1 MTSCVNYFSN
11 GESNFLSLV
20 DLLGE
25 RAQAQP
31 DQLAYIF
38 LLDGETE
45 SQSLTY
51 SELDAKARAIAAHLQ
66 SMQGERALLLY
77 PSGLEFI
84 TAFMGCLYAGVVAVP
99 VYPPRRNQK
108 LSRLLNIVNDAQA
121 IVALTTTSIL
131 ADIEQRWT
139 SDASLAQLKLITT
152 DTIVADRQEFAP
164 LSVTPSSLAFLQYT
178 SGSTGTPKGVM
189 VTHGNIIHNQQII
202 HQAFGHSEQSIGVG
216 WLPLF
221 HDMGLIGH
229 VLQPIYVGFPSI
241 LMPPVAFLQKPI
253 RWLKAISN
261 YRATTSGGPN
271 FAYDLCVKKI
281 EEEQLANLDLSSWD
295 LAYSGAEPIRAD
307 TLKQFGQKFANCG
320 FNYRAFYP
328 CYGMAETTLFA
339 TGGGKNKSPVIQRV
353 LAGKLEQNS
362 VVETEI
368 YSDESRSFVGV
379 GRPDL
384 NTTVIIVNPESL
396 TPCEPGQVGEIW
408 VRGGS
413 VTKGYWNRPKATQET
428 FQGYLKD
435 SGEGPFLRTGD
446 LGFFSNGELFVT
458 GRLKDLIIIRGRNY
472 YPQDIELTVENSHPS
487 LRSHGCAAFS
497 VEREGEERVVV
508 ACEVE
513 RTHLRKLNKE
523 EIVKEIQIAV
533 STEHE
538 LDVDEVVLL
547 KTGSIPK
554 TSSGKIQRRASKQG
568 FLEGSLNVVGQWQKT
583 LYQREYVA
591 PRTPTEEIIANIF
604 ASVLGVQNVGIHD
617 NFFELGGHS
626 LLATQLISQLRVT
639 FNRELPLREIFES
652 PTIAE
657 LEPKLNQ
664 LLTTKN
670 QLSLPLI
677 QPRPDSEQ
685 LPLSSA
691 QERLWFLHQL
701 EGSSATYN
709 IPAALRITGN
719 LVINALDK
727 ALSEIVSRHE
737 VLRTSF
743 RSVNGT
749 PTQVIHPD
757 STININV
764 VDLQQHPEAE
774 QETVLQQQVQQ
785 EATTPFDLEVA
796 PLIRCKLWQLDTTDY
811 VLALTMHHIV
821 SDGWS
826 MGILIQELSS
836 LYQAF
841 AAEEPSPLP
850 ELAIQYADFTLWQRQ
865 WLSEEVLETQLNY
878 WKEALEGAPELLQLP
893 TDRSRPH
900 VMSYRGSTEGFSLT
914 TELTQKLQQLS
925 RNLGSTLFMT
935 LQAAL
940 AILLYRYSG
949 QFDIL
954 IGSPIANRNRH
965 EIESLIGFFVNTLV
979 LRTRF
984 EDNPSFEELLRQVR
998 ETTLIGY
1005 EHQDV
1010 PFEQVVSALQPQR
1023 SLSHSPLFQVM
1034 FVLQNAPMGK
1044 LELPGVSLSQ
1054 LNQQSTIAKFD
1065 LTLSMTETEIGLV
1078 GTWEYNTDLFDG
1090 STIKRMA
1097 THFHNLL
1104 SAIVENPQLVVG
1116 ELPLLSAEERHQLLV
1131 EWNDTASD
1139 YPTDK
1144 CIHQLF
1150 EEQVEKTPD
1159 AVAVVFEQEQLTY
1172 HQLNQRANQLS
1183 HHLRS
1188 MGVGPEV
1195 LVGICVER
1203 SVEMVVGLLGILKAG
1218 GAYVPVDPN
1227 YPPERLAFMVEDAT
1241 VSVLLTQTNLVAD
1254 LPPGPMMVCLDQPD
1268 LVAGLST
1275 SVLALPRVRGDNLAY
1290 VMYTSGSTGRP
1301 KGVSV
1306 THRNVVRLVKQTNF
1320 IQFSTDDVFLQ
1331 LAPISFDAATLEIWG
1346 PLLNGGKLVI
1356 LPPHQPSL
1364 LELGQALQRHQ
1375 ITTLWLT
1382 AGLFH
1387 LMVDEHLA
1395 DLQGL
1400 TWLIAGGDVLSVSH
1414 IYKAVQGLPNCQV
1427 INGYGPTENTT
1438 FTCCYPVE
1446 GVQPTDRSIPIGYPI
1461 ANTQVYILDDH
1472 QNPVPIGV
1480 SGELYTGG
1488 DGVARGYHNHAP
1500 LTEAKFIENPFGQG
1514 RLYKTGDLVRY
1525 LCDGKIEY
1533 LGRIDNQV
1541 KIRGFRIELGEIESV
1556 LLRHPQIQQTVVI
1569 ATEDIPGNKRLIAY
1583 IVSEEESLS
1592 TKQLREFLKQKL
1604 PDYMVPS
1611 AFVTLDTLP
1620 LTPNGKVDRKS
1631 LPAPDGEITRVEEYV
1646 APRTEIEETLTNIWQ
1661 ELLGKDKVSIHDNF
1675 FEIGGDSILS
1685 IQVVSRAKNSG
1696 IQITPQQLFLHQTI
1710 AELAR
1715 VATTGLSINAQQG
1728 LVTGVA
1734 PLTPIQKSFFAQN
1747 KQEPHHY
1754 NQSVLLE
1761 IPNDLDPELIKTAI
1775 GKLLEHHDALRLRFS
1790 FGGSEEQQHNH
1801 RADNNVPFD
1810 LVDLSSTPEEEQGVT
1825 LSKIATD
1832 YQRSLN
1838 LEDGPIIQVVRFN
1851 LGQERSARLLIIIHH
1866 LAVDGVSWRIFLSDL
1881 ATSYQQLTEEHPI
1894 QLSPKT
1900 TAFIDW
1906 AEKLNNYA
1914 QSEILLKELDYW
1926 LNQPW
1931 SNITPLPKD
1940 YGHPNSENTI
1950 GSAGYVS
1957 RELSVEETT
1966 ALLGSV
1972 NQAYNTQINDILLS
1986 GLVLSLAQC
1995 SGNSTLL
2002 IDLEGHGR
2010 EELFADVDLSRTVGW
2025 FTTIFPVLLQLDSLN
2040 QPAEVIKSIKEQLRA
2055 IPNRGIGY
2063 GLLRYLC
2070 QDTRVNQQ
2078 LQTIPTAE
2086 ISFNYLGQFDQVQS
2100 QTGWKFASLSTGLN
2114 QSENQT
2120 RDHLLDVS
2128 GLVLEGKLTMNW
2140 IYSSNVHSRGTVE
2153 KLADSYHKTL
2163 RSILEHCQLEEAF
2176 GYTPSDFPDAQ
2187 LNQVELD
2194 ELLAGIKTKNVSEI
2208 YPLSPMQQGMLF
2220 HSLYAPDSGVYF
2232 EQMTFKL
2239 KGNLKVDA
2247 LRESWQ
2253 LVVDRYS
2260 SLRTFFVWENP
2271 STPLQVVLKQVELP
2285 WSNLDWRDLSA
2296 TEQQQQLSQMLSR
2309 QRESGFQLNL
2319 APLMKC
2325 TLIQLSDETYQ
2336 LLWSYH
2342 HLLIDGWCLSI
2353 IFKEVFSFY
2362 EAKLTGKNGNLPTP
2376 RPYRDYIA
2384 WLNEQDQETASEF
2397 WRETLVGF
2405 SAPTPLVVDKHPY
2418 QNPQPHSDYQE
2429 LELCLSAQVSG
2440 QLESVARQHYVTLS
2454 TLVQGAWA
2462 LLLSRYSGDEDVVF
2476 GVTVSGRSASLDGL
2490 ETMVGLFINT
2500 LPLRLQVSPGDK
2512 LRDWWQQIQQLMSQL
2527 QTYCYTPLVE
2537 IQGMSEVPG
2546 GIPLFESILVFE
2558 NYPVDSSLLNNES
2571 LLSLEEIKSF
2581 EKTNYPLTV
2590 VAVPG
2595 EQLSIKIIYDPV
2607 RFDEDTI
2614 RRMLGH
2620 LQTIF
2625 SAIVDN
2631 PQLVV
2636 GELPLLSPEERHQ
2649 LLVEWNDTASDYPKD
2664 KCIHELV
2671 EEQVEKTPDAIA
2683 VVFEQEQLTYH
2694 QLNQR
2699 ANQLANY
2706 LQNLGVRPEVL
2717 VGICVER
2724 SVEMVVGLLGILKAG
2739 GAYVPLDPN
2748 YPEERLSYMLED
2760 SGVEVLLTQ
2769 QSLLESLPSHTAQV
2783 VCLDSE
2789 WPAIEQHSGDNLDVG
2804 VTSDNLADVIYTSG
2818 STGQPKGVAIEHH
2831 SPVALC
2837 HWAKQ
2842 TFTTGQLSGVLGAT
2856 SICFDLSVFELFV
2869 TLCLGGRV
2877 ILAQNVLDITNLD
2890 TASEITL
2897 INTVPSA
2904 IAELLRVEGIPPQV
2918 QTVNLAGE
2926 PIQNKIVQQL
2936 YQHQTIE
2943 FVYNLY
2949 GPSEDTT
2956 YSTQAKLVKGATEAP
2971 SIGRPIT
2978 NTQVYILDSHLQPLP
2993 IGVPGELYIG
3003 GDGLAREYLNRPEL
3017 TKEKFITNP
3026 FSSSKS
3032 QRLYKTGDLARYRSD
3047 GNIEFLGRIDNQV
3060 KIRGFRIELG
3070 EIESVLL
3077 RHPQIQQTVVIATED
3092 IPGNKRLIAYIVSEE
3107 ESLSTKQLREF
3118 LKQKLPDY
3126 MVPSAFV
3133 TLDTLPLT
3141 PNGKVDR
3148 FALPAPDAA
3157 FSQSSDFLA
3166 PKTESQILIA
3176 SLFAEILSLHPESIS
3191 LDDSFFDLGGH
3202 SLLATQLMFRI
3213 REAFE
3218 VNLSLRA
3225 LFDYPSVSDLA
3236 SAIDQALVTG
3246 DYQSQ
3251 TWDLEAE
3258 AALDSDIQPST
3269 AIAPIVSPMERIFL
3283 TGATGFL
3290 GIHLLSEL
3298 LTTTTA
3304 TVYCL
3309 VRADNRDAGKERLL
3323 NKLEATGL
3331 WSDNFTSRI
3340 IPIIGDLGT
3349 SRFGLSATEYNNL
3362 CQDIDVVY
3370 HVGAKVHH
3378 LWSYALLKDANVLGT
3393 QDVLRLASLGKLK
3406 PVHYVST
3413 LFSTSQTDQPIL
3425 ESATANHYDLP
3436 KLGYVQSKWV
3446 AEQLVWEAAKRGLPI
3461 TIYRPSR
3468 ISGHSQ
3474 TGVSSFDDLLS
3485 RLVKGCILLKGF
3497 PSWSGLAENLV
3508 PVDYVSRAIVCLSQQ
3523 NRLFGKAFHLI
3534 NPKSVPLRE
3543 IFHWVRSLGYSLE
3556 EIDYTHWRS
3565 KLIEDMENPLYPY
3578 LPNFPESP
3586 STTTNLI
3593 EYDCRNVVD
3602 GLSGSGIKLPEV
3614 NQDLFKTYLCYFRES
3629 GFLED

>member
-1 MTSCVNYFSN
+1 MN
-11 GESNFLSLV
+11 L
-20 DLLGE
+20 
-25 RAQAQP
+25 
-31 DQLAYIF
+31 
-38 LLDGETE
+38 
-45 SQSLTY
+45 
-51 SELDAKARAIAAHLQ
+51 
-66 SMQGERALLLY
+66 
-77 PSGLEFI
+77 LEFLQDLVI
-84 TAFMGCLYAGVVAVP
+84 KGWKLWNEGNRLRYCAPNEESTALV
-99 VYPPRRNQK
+99 
-108 LSRLLNIVNDAQA
+108 
-121 IVALTTTSIL
+121 
-131 ADIEQRWT
+131 
-139 SDASLAQLKLITT
+139 LAQLKQHKAEILELLRDRPDILNVSQLSYGQKALLFLWQLAPQSHAYNRSFPARIYSVVDMTAMEKALRVLRERHPILRTT
-152 DTIVADRQEFAP
+152 FPKLGSEPIQQVHDNQELDFLLFDA
-164 LSVTPSSLAFLQYT
+164 SSW
-178 SGSTGTPKGVM
+178 
-189 VTHGNIIHNQQII
+189 
-202 HQAFGHSEQSIGVG
+202 SE
-216 WLPLF
+216 
-221 HDMGLIGH
+221 DE
-229 VLQPIYVGFPSI
+229 
-241 LMPPVAFLQKPI
+241 
-253 RWLKAISN
+253 LKA
-261 YRATTSGGPN
+261 
-271 FAYDLCVKKI
+271 K
-281 EEEQLANLDLSSWD
+281 
-295 LAYSGAEPIRAD
+295 
-307 TLKQFGQKFANCG
+307 
-320 FNYRAFYP
+320 
-328 CYGMAETTLFA
+328 
-339 TGGGKNKSPVIQRV
+339 
-353 LAGKLEQNS
+353 
-362 VVETEI
+362 VVE
-368 YSDESRSFVGV
+368 
-379 GRPDL
+379 
-384 NTTVIIVNPESL
+384 
-396 TPCEPGQVGEIW
+396 
-408 VRGGS
+408 
-413 VTKGYWNRPKATQET
+413 A
-428 FQGYLKD
+428 
-435 SGEGPFLRTGD
+435 
-446 LGFFSNGELFVT
+446 
-458 GRLKDLIIIRGRNY
+458 
-472 YPQDIELTVENSHPS
+472 
-487 LRSHGCAAFS
+487 
-497 VEREGEERVVV
+497 
-508 ACEVE
+508 
-513 RTHLRKLNKE
+513 
-523 EIVKEIQIAV
+523 
-533 STEHE
+533 
-538 LDVDEVVLL
+538 
-547 KTGSIPK
+547 
-554 TSSGKIQRRASKQG
+554 
-568 FLEGSLNVVGQWQKT
+568 
-583 LYQREYVA
+583 
-591 PRTPTEEIIANIF
+591 
-604 ASVLGVQNVGIHD
+604 
-617 NFFELGGHS
+617 
-626 LLATQLISQLRVT
+626 
-639 FNRELPLREIFES
+639 
-652 PTIAE
+652 
-657 LEPKLNQ
+657 
-664 LLTTKN
+664 
-670 QLSLPLI
+670 
-677 QPRPDSEQ
+677 
-685 LPLSSA
+685 
-691 QERLWFLHQL
+691 HQ
-701 EGSSATYN
+701 
-709 IPAALRITGN
+709 
-719 LVINALDK
+719 
-727 ALSEIVSRHE
+727 
-737 VLRTSF
+737 F
-743 RSVNGT
+743 
-749 PTQVIHPD
+749 
-757 STININV
+757 
-764 VDLQQHPEAE
+764 
-774 QETVLQQQVQQ
+774 
-785 EATTPFDLEVA
+785 PFDLERGPVMRVRWFTRSNFEHI
-796 PLIRCKLWQLDTTDY
+796 LL
-811 VLALTMHHIV
+811 LTIHHIAC
-821 SDGWS
+821 DGWS
-826 MGILIQELSS
+826 IDLLIQELEK
-836 LYQAF
+836 LYQAQK
-841 AAEEPSPLP
+841 AGVEPSLP
-850 ELAIQYADFTLWQRQ
+850 QMKHSYQDYVRWQRDI
-865 WLSEEVLETQLNY
+865 LEGTQGERLWNY
-878 WKEALEGAPELLQLP
+878 WQQQLSGELPVLNLP
-893 TDRSRPH
+893 TDRLRRPIQTYNGASH
-900 VMSYRGSTEGFSLT
+900 HFNLSDKLT
-914 TELTQKLQQLS
+914 KQLKELAQ
-925 RNLGSTLFMT
+925 NLGATFYTIL
-935 LQAAL
+935 LAAFQV
-940 AILLYRYSG
+940 LLYRYTG
-949 QFDIL
+949 QEDIL
-954 IGSPIANRNRH
+954 VGSPTSGRTQPEFAGIMGYFVDPVVMRANLSNNLSFKEFLSEVRQTVLEALTHQDYPFALLVEKLQPHRDPSRSPIFQASFLLQQLQKSQNIQNFIVN
-965 EIESLIGFFVNTLV
+965 EIENDIDWAGLK
-979 LRTRF
+979 LR
-984 EDNPSFEELLRQVR
+984 
-998 ETTLIGY
+998 
-1005 EHQDV
+1005 
-1010 PFEQVVSALQPQR
+1010 PFEIPQQEG
-1023 SLSHSPLFQVM
+1023 L
-1034 FVLQNAPMGK
+1034 
-1044 LELPGVSLSQ
+1044 
-1054 LNQQSTIAKFD
+1054 FD
-1065 LTLSMTETEIGLV
+1065 LDLEIMEGSSSV
-1078 GTWEYNTDLFDG
+1078 KGTFKYNTDLFDG
-1090 STIKRMA
+1090 STIARMA
-1097 THFHNLL
+1097 AHFQNLL
-1104 SAIVENPQLVVG
+1104 SAIVKNPQLRVG

-1131 EWNDTASD
+1131 EWNDTTRE

-1159 AVAVVFEQEQLTY
+1159 AIAVVFEQEQLTY
-1172 HQLNQRANQLS
+1172 QQLNQRANQLVHYLQS
-1183 HHLRS
+1183 L
-1188 MGVGPEV
+1188 GVGPEV

-1203 SVEMVVGLLGILKAG
+1203 SVQMVVGLLAILKAG

-1227 YPPERLAFMVEDAT
+1227 YPPERLSYMLADAGVE
-1241 VSVLLTQTNLVAD
+1241 VLLTQTNLVAD
-1254 LPPGPMMVCLDQPD
+1254 LPPGSTMVCLDQPD

-1320 IQFSTDDVFLQ
+1320 IEFSTDDVFLQ

-1400 TWLIAGGDVLSVSH
+1400 KWLMAGGDVLSVSH

-1461 ANTQVYILDDH
+1461 ANTRVYILDNH

-1488 DGVARGYHNHAP
+1488 DGVARGYHNNAA
-1500 LTEAKFIENPFGQG
+1500 LSEGKFIPNPFGQG
-1514 RLYKTGDLVRY
+1514 QLYKTGDLVRY

-1533 LGRIDNQV
+1533 LGRMDNQV
-1541 KIRGFRIELGEIESV
+1541 KIRGFRIELGEIEAILST
-1556 LLRHPQIQQTVVI
+1556 HPQIQQTVVI
-1569 ATEDIPGNKRLIAY
+1569 ATEDIPGNKRLVAY
-1583 IVSEEESLS
+1583 SVSEEESLS
-1592 TKQLREFLKQKL
+1592 TKQLREFLKEKL

-1611 AFVTLDTLP
+1611 AFVTLETLP
-1620 LTPNGKVDRKS
+1620 LTPNGKVDRFA

-1646 APRTEIEETLTNIWQ
+1646 APRTEIEEILTNLWQ

-1685 IQVVSRAKNSG
+1685 ILVVSRAKNAG

-1715 VATTGLSINAQQG
+1715 VATTGVSINAQQG

-1761 IPNDLDPELIKTAI
+1761 IPNHLDPEFIKIAI
-1775 GKLLEHHDALRLRFS
+1775 GKLLEHHDALRLRFPD
-1790 FGGSEEQQHNH
+1790 GASEYQQNNLSLDH
-1801 RADNNVPFD
+1801 NVPFD
-1810 LVDLSSTPEEEQGVT
+1810 LVDLSSTPEEEQAVI

-1838 LEDGPIIQVVRFN
+1838 LEDGPIMQVVRFN
-1851 LGQERSARLLIIIHH
+1851 LGQDRSARLLIIIHH
-1866 LAVDGVSWRIFLSDL
+1866 LAVDGVSWRIVLSDL
-1881 ATSYQQLTEEHPI
+1881 ATIYQQLTEQQPI

-1906 AEKLNNYA
+1906 ADKLNNYA

-1931 SNITPLPKD
+1931 SKITPLPND
-1940 YGHPNSENTI
+1940 YRHPNSENTI

-1986 GLVLSLAQC
+1986 GLVLSLAQW
-1995 SGNSTLL
+1995 SGNSTIV

-2025 FTTIFPVLLQLDSLN
+2025 FTTVFPVLLQLTSLN

-2070 QDTRVNQQ
+2070 QDTTVNQQ

-2114 QSENQT
+2114 QSEKQH

-2128 GLVLEGKLTMNW
+2128 GLVLEGKLTINW

-2153 KLADSYHKTL
+2153 KLANSYHKTL

-2176 GYTPSDFPDAQ
+2176 GYTPSDFPLAQ

-2194 ELLAGIKTKNVSEI
+2194 ELLAVIKTKNIAEI

-2239 KGNLKVDA
+2239 KGNLKVAA

-2260 SLRTFFVWENP
+2260 TLRTFFVWENR

-2296 TEQQQQLSQMLSR
+2296 TEQQQQLSQMLST

-2319 APLMKC
+2319 APLMSC

-2362 EAKLTGKNGNLPTP
+2362 EAKLTGKTGNLPTP

-2384 WLNEQDQETASEF
+2384 WLSEQDQETASKF

-2418 QNPQPHSDYQE
+2418 QNPQPNSDYQE
-2429 LELCLSAQVSG
+2429 LELRLSDQVSG

-2512 LRDWWQQIQQLMSQL
+2512 LIDWWQQIQQLMSQL

-2558 NYPVDSSLLNNES
+2558 NYPVDSSLLNNKSWLE
-2571 LLSLEEIKSF
+2571 LEEIKSF

-2590 VAVPG
+2590 IAVPG

-2625 SAIVDN
+2625 SAIVEN
-2631 PQLVV
+2631 PQQVV
-2636 GELPLLSPEERHQ
+2636 SELPLLSERERHQ
-2649 LLVEWNDTASDYPKD
+2649 LLVEWNDTASAYPTD
-2664 KCIHELV
+2664 KCIHQLV

-2683 VVFEQEQLTYH
+2683 VVFDQEQLTYR

-2699 ANQLANY
+2699 ANQLAHH
-2706 LQNLGVRPEVL
+2706 LLSLGVGPEVL

-2724 SVEMVVGLLGILKAG
+2724 SIQMVVGLLGILKAG

-2748 YPEERLSYMLED
+2748 YPPERLSYMLAD

-2783 VCLDSE
+2783 VCLDSDWE
-2789 WPAIEQHSGDNLDVG
+2789 AIEQHSGENLDVG
-2804 VTSDNLADVIYTSG
+2804 VTSDNLAYVIYTSG

-2837 HWAKQ
+2837 HWSKQ
-2842 TFTTGQLSGVLGAT
+2842 TFTTSEMSGVLAAT

-2869 TLCLGGRV
+2869 TLSNGGRV
-2877 ILAQNVLDITNLD
+2877 ILAQNALDITNLD

-2926 PIQNKIVQQL
+2926 PIQNQIVQQL

-2956 YSTQAKLVKGATEAP
+2956 YSTQAKLVQGATEAP
-2971 SIGRPIT
+2971 SIGRPIA
-2978 NTQVYILDSHLQPLP
+2978 NTQVYILDSHLQPVP
-2993 IGVPGELYIG
+2993 IGVPGLLYIG
-3003 GDGLAREYLNRPEL
+3003 GDGLARGYLNRPEL
-3017 TKEKFITNP
+3017 TKQKFITNP
-3026 FSSSKS
+3026 FSSSFS

-3070 EIESVLL
+3070 EIEAVLST
-3077 RHPQIQQTVVIATED
+3077 HPQIQQTVVIATED
-3092 IPGNKRLIAYIVSEE
+3092 IPGNKRLVAYSVSEE

-3118 LKQKLPDY
+3118 LKEKLPDY

-3191 LDDSFFDLGGH
+3191 LDDSFFELGGH

-3258 AALDSDIQPST
+3258 AALDPDIQPST
-3269 AIAPIVSPMERIFL
+3269 AIAPIVSPIERIFL

-3290 GIHLLSEL
+3290 GIYLLSEL

-3331 WSDNFTSRI
+3331 SSENFTSRI

-3413 LFSTSQTDQPIL
+3413 LFSISQTEQPIL

-3436 KLGYVQSKWV
+3436 KLGYVQTKWV
-3446 AEQLVWEAAKRGLPI
+3446 GEQLVWEAAKRGLPI

-3485 RLVKGCILLKGF
+3485 RLVKGCIQLKRC

-3534 NPKSVPLRE
+3534 NPKSVPFRE

-3586 STTTNLI
+3586 SSTTNIESSTTNLI

-3602 GLSGSGIKLPEV
+3602 GLRGSGIKLPEV

>member
-1 MTSCVNYFSN
+1 M
-11 GESNFLSLV
+11 
-20 DLLGE
+20 
-25 RAQAQP
+25 
-31 DQLAYIF
+31 
-38 LLDGETE
+38 
-45 SQSLTY
+45 
-51 SELDAKARAIAAHLQ
+51 
-66 SMQGERALLLY
+66 
-77 PSGLEFI
+77 
-84 TAFMGCLYAGVVAVP
+84 
-99 VYPPRRNQK
+99 
-108 LSRLLNIVNDAQA
+108 
-121 IVALTTTSIL
+121 
-131 ADIEQRWT
+131 
-139 SDASLAQLKLITT
+139 
-152 DTIVADRQEFAP
+152 
-164 LSVTPSSLAFLQYT
+164 
-178 SGSTGTPKGVM
+178 
-189 VTHGNIIHNQQII
+189 
-202 HQAFGHSEQSIGVG
+202 
-216 WLPLF
+216 
-221 HDMGLIGH
+221 
-229 VLQPIYVGFPSI
+229 
-241 LMPPVAFLQKPI
+241 
-253 RWLKAISN
+253 
-261 YRATTSGGPN
+261 
-271 FAYDLCVKKI
+271 
-281 EEEQLANLDLSSWD
+281 
-295 LAYSGAEPIRAD
+295 
-307 TLKQFGQKFANCG
+307 
-320 FNYRAFYP
+320 
-328 CYGMAETTLFA
+328 
-339 TGGGKNKSPVIQRV
+339 
-353 LAGKLEQNS
+353 
-362 VVETEI
+362 
-368 YSDESRSFVGV
+368 
-379 GRPDL
+379 
-384 NTTVIIVNPESL
+384 
-396 TPCEPGQVGEIW
+396 
-408 VRGGS
+408 
-413 VTKGYWNRPKATQET
+413 
-428 FQGYLKD
+428 
-435 SGEGPFLRTGD
+435 
-446 LGFFSNGELFVT
+446 
-458 GRLKDLIIIRGRNY
+458 
-472 YPQDIELTVENSHPS
+472 
-487 LRSHGCAAFS
+487 
-497 VEREGEERVVV
+497 
-508 ACEVE
+508 
-513 RTHLRKLNKE
+513 
-523 EIVKEIQIAV
+523 
-533 STEHE
+533 
-538 LDVDEVVLL
+538 
-547 KTGSIPK
+547 
-554 TSSGKIQRRASKQG
+554 
-568 FLEGSLNVVGQWQKT
+568 
-583 LYQREYVA
+583 
-591 PRTPTEEIIANIF
+591 
-604 ASVLGVQNVGIHD
+604 
-617 NFFELGGHS
+617 
-626 LLATQLISQLRVT
+626 
-639 FNRELPLREIFES
+639 
-652 PTIAE
+652 
-657 LEPKLNQ
+657 
-664 LLTTKN
+664 
-670 QLSLPLI
+670 
-677 QPRPDSEQ
+677 
-685 LPLSSA
+685 
-691 QERLWFLHQL
+691 
-701 EGSSATYN
+701 
-709 IPAALRITGN
+709 
-719 LVINALDK
+719 
-727 ALSEIVSRHE
+727 
-737 VLRTSF
+737 
-743 RSVNGT
+743 
-749 PTQVIHPD
+749 
-757 STININV
+757 
-764 VDLQQHPEAE
+764 
-774 QETVLQQQVQQ
+774 
-785 EATTPFDLEVA
+785 
-796 PLIRCKLWQLDTTDY
+796 
-811 VLALTMHHIV
+811 
-821 SDGWS
+821 
-826 MGILIQELSS
+826 
-836 LYQAF
+836 
-841 AAEEPSPLP
+841 
-850 ELAIQYADFTLWQRQ
+850 
-865 WLSEEVLETQLNY
+865 
-878 WKEALEGAPELLQLP
+878 
-893 TDRSRPH
+893 
-900 VMSYRGSTEGFSLT
+900 
-914 TELTQKLQQLS
+914 
-925 RNLGSTLFMT
+925 
-935 LQAAL
+935 
-940 AILLYRYSG
+940 
-949 QFDIL
+949 
-954 IGSPIANRNRH
+954 
-965 EIESLIGFFVNTLV
+965 
-979 LRTRF
+979 
-984 EDNPSFEELLRQVR
+984 
-998 ETTLIGY
+998 
-1005 EHQDV
+1005 
-1010 PFEQVVSALQPQR
+1010 
-1023 SLSHSPLFQVM
+1023 
-1034 FVLQNAPMGK
+1034 
-1044 LELPGVSLSQ
+1044 
-1054 LNQQSTIAKFD
+1054 
-1065 LTLSMTETEIGLV
+1065 
-1078 GTWEYNTDLFDG
+1078 
-1090 STIKRMA
+1090 
-1097 THFHNLL
+1097 
-1104 SAIVENPQLVVG
+1104 
-1116 ELPLLSAEERHQLLV
+1116 
-1131 EWNDTASD
+1131 
-1139 YPTDK
+1139 
-1144 CIHQLF
+1144 
-1150 EEQVEKTPD
+1150 
-1159 AVAVVFEQEQLTY
+1159 
-1172 HQLNQRANQLS
+1172 
-1183 HHLRS
+1183 
-1188 MGVGPEV
+1188 
-1195 LVGICVER
+1195 
-1203 SVEMVVGLLGILKAG
+1203 
-1218 GAYVPVDPN
+1218 
-1227 YPPERLAFMVEDAT
+1227 
-1241 VSVLLTQTNLVAD
+1241 
-1254 LPPGPMMVCLDQPD
+1254 
-1268 LVAGLST
+1268 
-1275 SVLALPRVRGDNLAY
+1275 
-1290 VMYTSGSTGRP
+1290 
-1301 KGVSV
+1301 
-1306 THRNVVRLVKQTNF
+1306 
-1320 IQFSTDDVFLQ
+1320 
-1331 LAPISFDAATLEIWG
+1331 
-1346 PLLNGGKLVI
+1346 
-1356 LPPHQPSL
+1356 
-1364 LELGQALQRHQ
+1364 
-1375 ITTLWLT
+1375 
-1382 AGLFH
+1382 
-1387 LMVDEHLA
+1387 
-1395 DLQGL
+1395 
-1400 TWLIAGGDVLSVSH
+1400 
-1414 IYKAVQGLPNCQV
+1414 
-1427 INGYGPTENTT
+1427 
-1438 FTCCYPVE
+1438 
-1446 GVQPTDRSIPIGYPI
+1446 
-1461 ANTQVYILDDH
+1461 
-1472 QNPVPIGV
+1472 
-1480 SGELYTGG
+1480 
-1488 DGVARGYHNHAP
+1488 
-1500 LTEAKFIENPFGQG
+1500 
-1514 RLYKTGDLVRY
+1514 
-1525 LCDGKIEY
+1525 
-1533 LGRIDNQV
+1533 
-1541 KIRGFRIELGEIESV
+1541 
-1556 LLRHPQIQQTVVI
+1556 
-1569 ATEDIPGNKRLIAY
+1569 
-1583 IVSEEESLS
+1583 
-1592 TKQLREFLKQKL
+1592 
-1604 PDYMVPS
+1604 
-1611 AFVTLDTLP
+1611 
-1620 LTPNGKVDRKS
+1620 
-1631 LPAPDGEITRVEEYV
+1631 EEYV

-2260 SLRTFFVWENP
+2260 SLRTFFVWENL

-2319 APLMKC
+2319 APLMSC